1 MSFKPKW
8 GALHR
13 DLEGK
18 NKTANNYQ
26 EAIVEQSEGFSEWQM
41 WYFAKSLK
49 MSSYTSPTSGMWA
62 NGLIG
67 RDTLKFLNL
76 SQMFFSLNPSIP
88 FESLQ
93 SPVLIPFQFE
103 IPKVISFLL
112 TNSWLIQ
119 QGIQIILRLITLM
132 FKKWKLIL
140 FSPNSQGLI

>member
-1 MSFKPKW
+1 
-8 GALHR
+8 
-13 DLEGK
+13 
-18 NKTANNYQ
+18 
-26 EAIVEQSEGFSEWQM
+26 
-41 WYFAKSLK
+41 
-49 MSSYTSPTSGMWA
+49 MWA
-62 NGLIG
+62 NGLTG

-76 SQMFFSLNPSIP
+76 LQMFFSLNPSIP

-119 QGIQIILRLITLM
+119 QGIQIILRSITLM